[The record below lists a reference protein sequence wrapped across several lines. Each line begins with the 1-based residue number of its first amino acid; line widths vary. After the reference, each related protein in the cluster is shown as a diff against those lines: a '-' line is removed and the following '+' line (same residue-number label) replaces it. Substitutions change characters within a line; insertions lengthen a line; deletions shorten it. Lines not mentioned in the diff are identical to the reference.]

1 MLDIDLEDA
10 LVKKVGGK
18 FKLTTLIQKRMVELN
33 RGARP
38 LVKSRDG
45 FSLRRLVCEEILLD
59 KIQLASRDEV
69 GYTFEEE
76 RIRIRTTGEN
86 QGEGERSIEEKEIF
100 GSQIKQIK
108 EQKILE
114 LTKLLNTPKGPEA

>member
-1 MLDIDLEDA
+1 MLDIDLEET

-18 FKLTTLIQKRMVELN
+18 FKLTSLIQKRMVELN

-76 RIRIRTTGEN
+76 RMRIRSTA
-86 QGEGERSIEEKEIF
+86 GEGEGETSMEEKEIF

-114 LTKLLNTPKGPEA
+114 LTKLLNTPKTPEG